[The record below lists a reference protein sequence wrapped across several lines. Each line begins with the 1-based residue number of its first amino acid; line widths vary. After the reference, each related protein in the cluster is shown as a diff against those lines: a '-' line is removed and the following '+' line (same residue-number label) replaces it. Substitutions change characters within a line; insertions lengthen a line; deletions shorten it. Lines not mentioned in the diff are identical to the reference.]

1 MDVDMGS
8 LDSMEVV
15 CSCTILS
22 AHIWRNYVSSSAGG
36 LCWWSMLVVYGICF
50 QFSRSVLNIGESLS
64 RLFWTPLKLVPPR
77 TKFSGPTLKNLFLL

>member
-8 LDSMEVV
+8 SDSMEVV

-36 LCWWSMLVVYGICF
+36 LCWWSMVFAFNLVG
-50 QFSRSVLNIGESLS
+50 QF
-64 RLFWTPLKLVPPR
+64 
-77 TKFSGPTLKNLFLL
+77 

>member
-15 CSCTILS
+15 CMWLYHSKCTHLEE
-22 AHIWRNYVSSSAGG
+22 
-36 LCWWSMLVVYGICF
+36 LCQLKCWWSMLVVYGICF